1 MGKWATPLPNCLNEQ
16 GLQMKSHSIAEISL
30 RADQPLSVAVS
41 CIEASGGEIALVTDE
56 AGKLVGTI
64 TDGDIRRGILRG
76 ATLDTMAADVMY
88 SAPRTT
94 TEAASR
100 SEILALLRKHSLRQM
115 PILTPAGVVVDI
127 VYADDLQHPA
137 IALHPVVI
145 MAGGLGTR
153 LRPVTETVPKPMI
166 SVGGRP
172 ILETIIEQFQ
182 TQGFRSI
189 TLCVNHLAQVIE
201 EYFEDGAKFGV
212 EITYVRE
219 STRMGTAGA
228 LSLLNFKPTHPL
240 IVMNGDILTSANF
253 GQLLS
258 FHYENMALATMGL
271 NRYQYQLPYGVV
283 DVEHQHIK
291 SFTEKPVY
299 DFFVNAGIYVINP
312 EALQLIPAEKY
323 FDMPSLF
330 ENIDNRKRAAFPLHE
345 YWLDIG
351 RHDDLEKANDEYHAL
366 FSSKRDEEKK

>member
-1 MGKWATPLPNCLNEQ
+1 
-16 GLQMKSHSIAEISL
+16 MKSHSIARISL
-30 RADQPLSVAVS
+30 RPDQPLSVAVS

-56 AGKLVGTI
+56 TGKLVGTI

-76 ATLDTMAADVMY
+76 ATLETRAADVMH
-88 SAPRTT
+88 SSPRVATQ
-94 TEAASR
+94 AASR
-100 SEILALLRKHSLRQM
+100 SEIIALLRQHSLRQM
-115 PILTPAGVVVDI
+115 PIITPAGIVIDI
-127 VYADDLQHPA
+127 VYADDLQHPD
-137 IALHPVVI
+137 IALHPIVI

-166 SVGGRP
+166 PVGGRP

-182 TQGFRSI
+182 KQGFRSI
-189 TLCVNHLAQVIE
+189 TLCVNHLAHVIE
-201 EYFEDGAKFGV
+201 AHFGDGSGFGV

-219 STRMGTAGA
+219 TTRMGTAGA
-228 LSLLNFKPTHPL
+228 LSLLPFQPTHPL

-271 NRYQYQLPYGVV
+271 NRFQYQLPYGVV
-283 DVEHQHIK
+283 DIEHQHIR

-299 DFFVNAGIYVINP
+299 DFFVNAGIYVISP
-312 EALQLIPAEKY
+312 EILQLIPPQKY

-330 ENIDNRKRAAFPLHE
+330 QNVDYRKRVAFPLHE

-351 RHDDLEKANDEYHAL
+351 RHDDLEKANIEYNAL
-366 FSSKRDEEKK
+366 FQSRDDDKGAL